1 MPCAEEGGAAM
12 PSTRASPRSD
22 EQLAAPWITWFP
34 LTVAGAPV
42 GAIVGR
48 SATRPDFEHERVE
61 GATLFAQHTAA
72 LLDVSPAVTDSL
84 TGLLN
89 RRGFDER
96 LSDEIERAFRADTG
110 LTLVLADCDDL
121 KAIND
126 RGGHELGDRVLEAL
140 ARCLESCKRAE
151 DAAARIGG
159 VRRRDARSDG
169 GVGSRLRAAAAN
181 GAAHAVLPRRASRR
195 RSASRRSR
203 AMDGRPTTCSAR
215 RTVRSTRR
223 SRTARR
229 APTRR
234 DAS

>member
-12 PSTRASPRSD
+12 PSTRASPRSG

-96 LSDEIERAFRADTG
+96 LSDIFLRDLGVRAPDVHMG
-110 LTLVLADCDDL
+110 V
-121 KAIND
+121 
-126 RGGHELGDRVLEAL
+126 
-140 ARCLESCKRAE
+140 RAE
-151 DAAARIGG
+151 GFAAQAGG
-159 VRRRDARSDG
+159 ILQAAE
-169 GVGSRLRAAAAN
+169 RLLRQ
-181 GAAHAVLPRRASRR
+181 H
-195 RSASRRSR
+195 
-203 AMDGRPTTCSAR
+203 RPS
-215 RTVRSTRR
+215 
-223 SRTARR
+223 
-229 APTRR
+229 
-234 DAS
+234 